1 MEQVLGARRR
11 QAQLVQPMV
20 GAVREDQGG
29 PLRVLAVAG
38 AEVRLAREE
47 GGKWYSRGNW
57 KGPFVEAE
65 EEAGWECGGTAAA
78 AEEEKVVVGVSW
90 PTAPRED
97 EDVVVKDG
105 AGVAIVL
112 LCGLLLWILFIV
124 GDNDDDDVVEGTF
137 VGSLLELL
145 IGYDG
150 GSSRITRPLPMVGT
164 W

>member
-1 MEQVLGARRR
+1 MLG
-11 QAQLVQPMV
+11 
-20 GAVREDQGG
+20 D
-29 PLRVLAVAG
+29 
-38 AEVRLAREE
+38 VRLSLYSRWWAQYARTREAHFE
-47 GGKWYSRGNW
+47 CWLWRVPRFGWRVKKGGKWYSRGNW